1 MFHPFVETVKQ
12 RGKADC
18 CIAALAMLLGRTYE
32 DVLAAAITK
41 KHPQPHATGMYTL
54 RQLQATARRLGIAL
68 HLRRTW
74 DFETSTGLMTME
86 KIDPTTA
93 DFAQHVVL
101 LKFGLIFDTDGFV
114 WEPEMFCQIL
124 KFRPVSLLVEE
135 E

>member
-1 MFHPFVETVKQ
+1 MFHPFVETIKQ

-68 HLRRTW
+68 L
-74 DFETSTGLMTME
+74 EL
-86 KIDPTTA
+86 
-93 DFAQHVVL
+93 
-101 LKFGLIFDTDGFV
+101 
-114 WEPEMFCQIL
+114 PECVFMRDWSDVQ
-124 KFRPVSLLVEE
+124 RV
-135 E
+135 